1 MAQLS
6 MKSGAAKLDELPTTA
21 AVEAEMKQ
29 IHLRNTFVPKHWNNL
44 STKQKDKILEAF
56 MFVEKKKSGQVKG
69 RLVVNGK
76 MQRGHISKDEASSPT
91 AHSESIM
98 LTGVIDAMEGRDV
111 ATGDI
116 PNAFVGVVVTD
127 EDKDYRVLI
136 RLRGR
141 VVDILCKIAPDVYKY
156 KRYVTV
162 NKKGEKTLIVQ
173 CMNALYGTMVASLL
187 YYKKFVKSLKRNGF
201 KMNPYDPCV
210 ANKTVD
216 GKVLTVCFHVDDV

>member
-1 MAQLS
+1 MQ
-6 MKSGAAKLDELPTTA
+6 
-21 AVEAEMKQ
+21 
-29 IHLRNTFVPKHWNNL
+29 
-44 STKQKDKILEAF
+44 
-56 MFVEKKKSGQVKG
+56 
-69 RLVVNGK
+69 

-116 PNAFVGVVVTD
+116 PNAFV
-127 EDKDYRVLI
+127 DYRVLI

-141 VVDILCKIAPDVYKY
+141 VVDILCKIAPDVY

-210 ANKTVD
+210 ANKIVD
-216 GKVLTVCFHVDDV
+216 GKR